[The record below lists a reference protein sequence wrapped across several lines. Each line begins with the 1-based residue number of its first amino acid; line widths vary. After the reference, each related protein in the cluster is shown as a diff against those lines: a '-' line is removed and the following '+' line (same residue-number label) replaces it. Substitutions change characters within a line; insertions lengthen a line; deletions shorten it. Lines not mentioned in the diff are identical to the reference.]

1 MSRVDGAILREVRRH
16 AGIGL
21 RAVERRSMGRV
32 TESHLS
38 RVERGER
45 PVTPSIVA
53 VYEKALGVPI
63 EQAVRVARL
72 QADDAQRQADDAQR
86 QAFNATMA
94 TVAVGGPTTEPADQL
109 LADVGVGLPP
119 AQVGLA
125 DVAHVEQVAATVRE
139 LDWQF
144 GGGLAWQVADRFL
157 RWALRLR
164 GASMTDQVQ
173 TRLQAALGT
182 LAMRAGWA
190 AFDAD
195 RHAAARALFT
205 VALGAAVRGG
215 DPDLRAHVLADVGAQ
230 YSYLGFPD
238 DCLTMV
244 WLAENEQVGPAVRS
258 MLHGVKARAY
268 AAKGE
273 PKACAREL
281 ELAETAGAAVALDAV
296 PAWLGGFDPAHTQA
310 MCGHAAA
317 VLAARSGCED
327 DQVDAGKRLAQA
339 VEGLEAAGRVRALAL
354 CQTRLAMLHLGIGE
368 VAEAASW
375 ARQALGAVGNLRS
388 ARVGYELAAL
398 RASAA
403 MWPLDQLP
411 PELACRLDA
420 ASAPL
425 P

>member
-1 MSRVDGAILREVRRH
+1 
-16 AGIGL
+16 
-21 RAVERRSMGRV
+21 MGRV

-63 EQAVRVARL
+63 EDAVRAARRS
-72 QADDAQRQADDAQR
+72 ADDAQRQADDAHR

-109 LADVGVGLPP
+109 LADVGVGVPP
-119 AQVGLA
+119 ARVGLA
-125 DVAHVEQVAATVRE
+125 EVAHVEQVAATVRD
-139 LDWQF
+139 LDWQY
-144 GGGLAWQVADRFL
+144 GGGLAWQIADRFL

-164 GASMTDQVQ
+164 GASMTGPVQ
-173 TRLQAALGT
+173 TRLEAALGM

-195 RHAAARALFT
+195 RHAAARGLFT

-215 DPDLRAHVLADVGAQ
+215 DRDLRAHVLADVGAQ

-258 MLHGVKARAY
+258 LLHGVKARAY
-268 AAKGE
+268 AAKGD
-273 PKACAREL
+273 PVACAREL
-281 ELAETAGAAVALDAV
+281 EATEAAGAAVVRDDV

-310 MCGHAAA
+310 VCGHATA
-317 VLAARSGCED
+317 VLAARSGRED
-327 DQVDAGKRLAQA
+327 DLVDACKRLTHA

-354 CQTRLAMLHLGIGE
+354 CQTRLAMLHAGTGE
-368 VAEAASW
+368 ASEAAAW
-375 ARQALGAVGNLRS
+375 ARQALGTMGNLRS
-388 ARVGYELAAL
+388 VRVGGELADL
-398 RASAA
+398 RARAVSCL
-403 MWPLDQLP
+403 PGQLP
-411 PELACRLDA
+411 PELVDRLDA
-420 ASAPL
+420 AATTP
-425 P
+425 

>member
-1 MSRVDGAILREVRRH
+1 VSRVDGAALREVRRR

-63 EQAVRVARL
+63 ADAVRAAVRS
-72 QADDAQRQADDAQR
+72 ADDAQRQADDAQR

-94 TVAVGGPTTEPADQL
+94 TVAVGGSTAEPADQL
-109 LADVGVGLPP
+109 LADVGVGVPP
-119 AQVGLA
+119 VRVGHA
-125 DVAHVEQVAATVRE
+125 EVAHVEQVAATVRT
-139 LDWQF
+139 LDWQY
-144 GGGLAWQVADRFL
+144 GGGLAWQIADRFL

-164 GASMTDQVQ
+164 GASMTGPVA
-173 TRLQAALGT
+173 TRLEAALGT

-205 VALGAAVRGG
+205 AALGAAVRGG

-258 MLHGVKARAY
+258 LLHGVKARAY
-268 AAKGE
+268 ATKGE
-273 PKACAREL
+273 PAACAREL
-281 ELAETAGAAVALDAV
+281 ELTELAGAAVVRDEV
-296 PAWLGGFDPAHTQA
+296 PGWLGGFDPAHTQA
-310 MCGHAAA
+310 VCGHAVA
-317 VLAARSGCED
+317 VLAAQSGRED
-327 DQVDAGKRLAQA
+327 DLVDASKRLTQA
-339 VEGLEAAGRVRALAL
+339 VEGLEAAGRIRALAL
-354 CQTRLAMLHLGIGE
+354 CQTRLAVLHAGTGE
-368 VAEAASW
+368 ASEAAAW
-375 ARQALGAVGNLRS
+375 ARLALRTMGDLRS
-388 ARVGYELAAL
+388 ARVGKELLDL
-398 RASAA
+398 RTRAVACL
-403 MWPLDQLP
+403 PDQLP
-411 PELACRLDA
+411 PELADQLGA
-420 ASAPL
+420 AAA
-425 P
+425 